1 MYTRRITTHLA
12 IFSAVCLIWVLTAT
26 PGGAADEQSQEDSAI
41 ILQDVTTKVEDDSLT
56 VTFEVD
62 SAPAYTSRELY
73 DPYRLV
79 IDIANLKLAEELDF
93 NQLMKENRFATLETT
108 VVKGLKPE
116 ISRFI
121 FTLKD
126 DFRQK
131 VERQGSNLV
140 VSILPAPKEAMSEK
154 KAEEQQKISAK
165 EVAGADKTDDTDA
178 GKKIRELIESAPVT
192 DLNSEGDKP
201 KASQEELAD
210 SFDFTGYKRER
221 ISIDF
226 YKMDLHN
233 VFRLFRQVSG
243 LNLIVA
249 EGVSGTLTLAL
260 KDVPW
265 DFALDI
271 ILNLAD
277 LEKEERFN
285 TIIVYPKGKE
295 FDWPKRAADNLSFE
309 ANLEVV
315 EQEALI
321 IEQSANQPKEI
332 IEAKELIRKARKAE
346 RNDDYED
353 AVSLYEDAAELWPTN
368 AKLASKLAA
377 LYLVRLG
384 MNAKAVYYAEK
395 SLEINPDNYNAAL
408 YAAIGNA
415 NMNKVG
421 EALEYFS
428 RSISGDPP
436 KKEALASYAAF
447 SESNDR
453 LSAAL
458 KLYDKYHEIYGET
471 VNTMVAKARIFDKLG
486 MQEKATEQY
495 RTVLASGYP
504 LQVGLREYIQSRLS
518 EAR

>member
-1 MYTRRITTHLA
+1 MYKSRITTHLA
-12 IFSAVCLIWVLTAT
+12 IFSAVCLLLLLSAT
-26 PGGAADEQSQEDSAI
+26 TGWAADEQALEDSATT
-41 ILQDVTTKVEDDSLT
+41 LQEVKTEVGDDSLT
-56 VTFEVD
+56 VIFEGD

-79 IDIANLKLAEELDF
+79 IDIANLKLAEGLDF
-93 NQLMKENRFATLETT
+93 NQLIDENRFATLETT

-116 ISRFI
+116 ITRFI
-121 FTLKD
+121 FTLKEGY
-126 DFRQK
+126 RQK
-131 VERQGSNLV
+131 VERQGSDLV
-140 VSILPAPKEAMSEK
+140 VSILPAPSEK
-154 KAEEQQKISAK
+154 SAKKDGEDQQKVSAK
-165 EVAGADKTDDTDA
+165 EVAATGKNDDSDA

-192 DLNSEGDKP
+192 NLDPDAEKP
-201 KASQEELAD
+201 RASQEELED

-260 KDVPW
+260 NDVPW

-285 TIIVYPKGKE
+285 TIIVYPKDKE
-295 FDWPKRAADNLSFE
+295 FEWPKRTADNLSFE

-332 IEAKELIRKARKAE
+332 VEAKELMRKARKAE
-346 RNDDYED
+346 RNDNYEE
-353 AVSLYEDAAELWPTN
+353 AVTLYEDAIELWPDN
-368 AKLASKLAA
+368 AKLASKLGA

-384 MNAKAVYYAEK
+384 MNAKAVFYAEK
-395 SLEINPDNYNAAL
+395 SLEIDPDNYNAAL

-415 NMNKVG
+415 NMNKVS

-436 KKEALASYAAF
+436 MKEALASFAAF

-471 VNTMVAKARIFDKLG
+471 VNTMVAKARIYDKLG
-486 MQEKATEQY
+486 MQEKATDQY
-495 RTVLASGYP
+495 RTVIASGYP

-518 EAR
+518 EVQ